1 MMLKSHDVQKLID
14 DNDALLHRMAE
25 LGIEIAHVATA
36 LTSRGAPAP
45 ETFLQEV
52 AELGRA
58 FAALRS
64 EAFAAASRLPLP
76 LPSLEA
82 VSSAADLKAI
92 LEALYVS
99 VKAGERQAEIAAAR
113 ESALNILGRVAV
125 LAHVDHAR
133 FEPLQMCQEQ
143 ARKLRSALEQQTGE
157 LDRAAI
163 TPFAELLTF
172 IDSARD
178 LDDQKWSVLHD
189 SIADAFGTSL
199 AMAAGR
205 GRLVSQRSSS

>member
-1 MMLKSHDVQKLID
+1 VTLKSHDVQKLID
-14 DNDALLHRMAE
+14 DNDALLRRMAE
-25 LGIEIAHVATA
+25 LGIETANVATA

-45 ETFLQEV
+45 ETILQEL
-52 AELGRA
+52 AELGRL

-64 EAFAAASRLPLP
+64 EAFAAASRLALP
-76 LPSLEA
+76 LPPLEA
-82 VSSAADLKAI
+82 VSSAADLKAM

-99 VKAGERQAEIAAAR
+99 VKAAERQAEVVVAR
-113 ESALNILGRVAV
+113 ESALNTLGRVAL

-143 ARKLRSALEQQTGE
+143 ACKLRSALEQQTGE
-157 LDRAAI
+157 PDRAAM

-178 LDDQKWSVLHD
+178 LDDEKWSMLHD
-189 SIADAFGTSL
+189 SITGAFGAPL

-205 GRLVSQRSSS
+205 GRLTLTAVRR